1 MKFSNPIKSFKNKK
15 QKKQKEIKITL
26 LIEIKMIWKRM
37 NNKLGRNNAKI
48 MKQVMVAWAKTT
60 RG

>member
-1 MKFSNPIKSFKNKK
+1 MKFSNSIKSFKNKK
-15 QKKQKEIKITL
+15 QKKLKEIKITL
-26 LIEIKMIWKRM
+26 LIEIKMIWKRI
-37 NNKLGRNNAKI
+37 NNKLGRSNAIK